1 MMESIVL
8 VLIIA
13 AAGLGMFSEPD
24 SFIFFVAIMLAGG
37 AFTLLALR
45 IVCGLNL
52 VALVPV

>member
-8 VLIIA
+8 ILIIT

-24 SFIFFVAIMLAGG
+24 SFLFFIAIMLTGG

-52 VALVPV
+52 VALVPI